1 MRAIGR
7 RVLVEIITTKKQ
19 RHIIVGDK
27 QAPEDEFTTTY
38 KILQMGPDC
47 PTDEVKVGDIP
58 IFEAHGVFVGS
69 KTIKEVKNVE
79 LTRHAIIAYDEIA
92 GIDN

>member
-38 KILQMGPDC
+38 KVLQMGPDC
-47 PTDEVKVGDIP
+47 PPEEVKVGDVP
-58 IFEAHGVFVGS
+58 IFEAHGIFVGS
-69 KTIKEVKNVE
+69 KTIEETKGVK
-79 LTRHAIIAYDEIA
+79 LTRHAIISYDEIA
-92 GIDN
+92 GIE